1 MKNYFIADNEGNI
14 YAHDIQSYS
23 AAVTKLNDLLSTMS
37 EKEAEEL
44 EIEIIEE

>member
-14 YAHDIQSYS
+14 YDHDIQSYS
-23 AAVTKLNDLLSTMS
+23 AAETKLYDLLSTMS